1 MAKKRVFQII
11 IWCIVVMWI
20 WYAIYYFFYAQTT
33 QKDLNNKSEDVYNKV
48 WTWDI
53 INSIKVLWE
62 TNLLNEQKLKFNL
75 DWTVKKI
82 NVVEWKNVKSWD
94 ILATLDSGE
103 LENELKEAQIN
114 YENAKINL
122 NKEIE
127 KLQWDDKI
135 KEKTN
140 LESLKRKI
148 ALSQYDFNKL
158 KQDNATKLIEKSKEI
173 ESSKLN
179 LEKLKKESQISKQN
193 LTTDVKDKKE
203 DYDYKKQNFDDKK
216 WTLEKQIIDEERN
229 LELKI
234 RDYENTFLITYEWVW
249 NDINSFYD
257 NLKTVNDIL
266 WFDDE
271 WRTTPA
277 NIYFSAKNSSY
288 KNQSENN
295 YWELKWKIK
304 VLEEKYNKWDKN
316 NLSISYLLE
325 LLKFEKELYDTMY
338 NFWDSLVKWSDYSIE
353 TSELSNSDI
362 SSIKSLG
369 NNIRNTW
376 FSSKTNVDS
385 SIEKLKNLDT
395 PEELKEK
402 SRISIE
408 SINKSIQDL
417 EKDLTN
423 LEKDFN
429 DLYIVLPEKVKEID
443 LQIEKEE
450 RNLTQIQRD
459 FEDMKYKNK
468 VSEDDAEIDIKTQKQ
483 DYEIAIKNFN
493 KKYWNIKES
502 EEVKLLENTLKQSQ
516 IAIDQVNKKI
526 ENYILKAPFDG
537 VVDSFNLKV
546 WDNLSTNSQEE
557 KYIHIVNPNM
567 MEIKIKLDQI
577 DIVKVKKGME
587 AQVNFDSYPE
597 KIFTWTL
604 DTIDSKPIDENWVKK
619 YQVKMV
625 IDKWDLNIFSWMSAN
640 VDIVFE
646 KKQWVILLPTMSIEL
661 NNETWENYVTVLKN
675 WKKEKQPVEL
685 WLSSNWNT
693 EIISWLKVWDEVL
706 EINFD
711 ANMFQIEDFSNGWWM
726 MY

>member
-577 DIVKVKKGME
+577 DIVKVKKWML
-587 AQVNFDSYPE
+587 AQVTFDSYPD
-597 KIFTWTL
+597 KIFSWSL
-604 DTIDSKPIDENWVKK
+604 DSIDSKPIDDNWVKK
-619 YQVKMV
+619 YQVKMF

-646 KKQWVILLPTMSIEL
+646 KKENVILVPTMSIETDQ
-661 NNETWENYVTVLKN
+661 NTWENYVTVLKN
-675 WKKEKQPVEL
+675 WKKIKQIVEI
-685 WLSSNWNT
+685 WLNAEWNT
-693 EIISWLKVWDEVL
+693 EIISWLSLWDKVL

-711 ANMFQIEDFSNGWWM
+711 ANTFKAEDFNAPSYWW
-726 MY
+726 